1 MFISMIPKK
10 TNTSIIQD
18 FRPISLISTPYKIVV
33 KVLTNR
39 IDSVGLLRVTNTPL
53 LKGGIFLIAFLL
65 LMNVWKTAIEESK
78 KE

>member
-1 MFISMIPKK
+1 MFISLIPKK

-18 FRPISLISTPYKIVV
+18 FRPISLIFTPYKIVV
-33 KVLTNR
+33 KVLTN
-39 IDSVGLLRVTNTPL
+39 IISSVRLLTVTNTPL